1 LIFLLAALLPCLVWE
16 KNPAPAQ
23 TAEICAPAANRIKVP
38 TPSTT
43 FHAQVASAT
52 RAPWVIAN
60 GWQFLRQPDA
70 QFYYDAPGPAAAL
83 AAAEA
88 FSYGVHAAIR
98 TDEQGLAPLGNMLA
112 LLKSLPDNNLRPMAN
127 IGFLDDGSPESGEFM
142 NLLLR
147 RNLLFKI
154 VKSPDA
160 KLDINVALGTP
171 DYPRAE
177 AANPNLLAEK
187 VRAHLTDEKRLL
199 RIYGS
204 EVVVGRLLGNRDAA
218 RLLLINYGAARG
230 AVSGMRIRVLGAYSQ
245 QHAVQFDA
253 PLDLRDAG
261 TQDGATEFTVPEL
274 KTFAVID
281 LVSH

>member
-1 LIFLLAALLPCLVWE
+1 
-16 KNPAPAQ
+16 
-23 TAEICAPAANRIKVP
+23 
-38 TPSTT
+38 
-43 FHAQVASAT
+43 
-52 RAPWVIAN
+52 VIAN

-70 QFYYDAPGPAAAL
+70 HFYYDTPGPAAAL
-83 AAAEA
+83 AATEA

-98 TDEQGLAPLGNMLA
+98 TDEQGLAPLSKMLA
-112 LLKSLPDNNLRPMAN
+112 LLKSLPDDDLRPMAN
-127 IGFLDDGSPESGEFM
+127 IGFVDDESPESGEFM

-160 KLDINVALGTP
+160 KLDINVALGAP

-177 AANPNLLAEK
+177 AANPSLLAEK
-187 VRAHLTDEKRLL
+187 VRSHLTDEKRLL

-218 RLLLINYGAARG
+218 RLLLINYGAARSPVT
-230 AVSGMRIRVLGAYSQ
+230 AVRIRVLGAYPR

-253 PLDLRDAG
+253 PLDLEDAG
-261 TQDGATEFTVPEL
+261 VQDGATEFTLPEL

-281 LVSH
+281 LARK